1 MLRGSISA
9 RIDDKGRLKVPTT
22 FRTAISAQY
31 GDTLYVTSLT
41 GGSVLIYPM
50 PVWTALE
57 ERLREVPA
65 TLPARQRY
73 IDRVSFF
80 GQEASFDQQGR
91 VSIHGHLRDA
101 AEMVGETRV
110 FGKLDHLE
118 VWNQARFTKKL
129 KQEPLTDDDLSALA
143 DYGI

>member
-9 RIDDKGRLKVPTT
+9 RIDDKGRLKVPSA
-22 FRTAISAQY
+22 FRSAISAAY
-31 GDTLYVTSLT
+31 SDALYVTSLT
-41 GGSVLIYPM
+41 GQSVLIYPM

-57 ERLREVPA
+57 DKLREVPSS
-65 TLPARQRY
+65 LPARQRFF
-73 IDRVSFF
+73 DRVNYY

-91 VSIHGHLRDA
+91 VSIHGHLREA

-118 VWNQARFTKKL
+118 VWNHERFTKKL
-129 KQEPLTDDDLSALA
+129 TQEPLTDKDLIALA
-143 DYGI
+143 EFGI